1 MLSETIEY
9 FPKTIQE
16 KIKYISKYE
25 VENIE
30 EIRLRVDQNISIKIG
45 QEMKNLDYKISKKE
59 IEETFEN
66 ICEKSIYSYTK
77 QISEGFIT
85 IKGGNR
91 VGLTGSCVIEERKVK
106 NINNISSLNFRI
118 SRQIK
123 DVAVPIL
130 KDVIDIKNN
139 TIFNTMIVSPPGCGK
154 TTYLRDLIRLLSD
167 GTGSISGKNVSV
179 VDERSEIGNRTRM
192 GEGFYLGKRTDL
204 LDHCPKAEGMLMLL
218 RTMTPEILAADEIG
232 GKEDMK
238 ALAYVRNCGCKLL
251 MTIHGSSLQDLFFR
265 PVVGK
270 YLKQFPFERYIY
282 LEKGKKAERRIRIY
296 AKQGEELLWQNY

>member
-25 VENIE
+25 EENIE

-118 SRQIK
+118 ARQIK

-154 TTYLRDLIRLLSD
+154 TTILRDLVRMVSNRN
-167 GTGSISGKNVSV
+167 TGNW
-179 VDERSEIGNRTRM
+179 
-192 GEGFYLGKRTDL
+192 F
-204 LDHCPKAEGMLMLL
+204 
-218 RTMTPEILAADEIG
+218 
-232 GKEDMK
+232 
-238 ALAYVRNCGCKLL
+238 
-251 MTIHGSSLQDLFFR
+251 
-265 PVVGK
+265 
-270 YLKQFPFERYIY
+270 
-282 LEKGKKAERRIRIY
+282 
-296 AKQGEELLWQNY
+296 

>member
-16 KIKYISKYE
+16 KIKCIGKYE
-25 VENIE
+25 EENIE

-118 SRQIK
+118 ARQIK

-154 TTYLRDLIRLLSD
+154 TTILRDLVRMVSNRN
-167 GTGSISGKNVSV
+167 TGNW
-179 VDERSEIGNRTRM
+179 
-192 GEGFYLGKRTDL
+192 F
-204 LDHCPKAEGMLMLL
+204 
-218 RTMTPEILAADEIG
+218 
-232 GKEDMK
+232 
-238 ALAYVRNCGCKLL
+238 
-251 MTIHGSSLQDLFFR
+251 
-265 PVVGK
+265 
-270 YLKQFPFERYIY
+270 
-282 LEKGKKAERRIRIY
+282 
-296 AKQGEELLWQNY
+296 